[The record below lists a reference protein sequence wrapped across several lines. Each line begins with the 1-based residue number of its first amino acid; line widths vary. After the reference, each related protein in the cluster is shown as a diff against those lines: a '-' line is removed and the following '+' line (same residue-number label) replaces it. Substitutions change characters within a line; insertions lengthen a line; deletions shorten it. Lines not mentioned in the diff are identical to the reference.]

1 MSPGVWYYGNLG
13 NADERMQY
21 WIDNPPASLCI
32 DIETIDL
39 KERMP
44 LGIGISPSP
53 LECFYCEL
61 YPEPNLK
68 FLEAIRPMLSRAQTC
83 KVGSNLLFDLGVIP
97 LIPIVGNTIDRYNLF
112 DINVAARL
120 KGYEF
125 TALEILAAAELQKSH
140 KSMQV
145 VWKEHGVKNNLELI
159 QKVGHQVLADK
170 CAEDCMLEHEL
181 YYKWNKEI
189 RQQYGQYFIVEM
201 AVIPLLVDMALKGI
215 ALDTESVE
223 GLIIS
228 YSKDVAQLY
237 QKIQAYGIE
246 NPGSPAQ
253 VGYVLAK
260 RGNFLKFTRSKKQYS
275 TDNAELEFCADELAR
290 AVLDYR
296 HKNTFLTRY
305 LLPIQGKD
313 RFYTEYY
320 MDTGV
325 GRLNSRNMNIQNIP
339 AANEKLGDPGARF
352 IMMPDS
358 GLWITGDYAQE
369 HLYIIANRS
378 KDPDMLKVYYDPRF
392 EGKRDIH
399 QYVADE
405 LNIPRKIAKTI
416 NYALAYGA
424 TPKTLSEQAKI
435 KDIRQCSAL
444 LDKWFSRFRT
454 AGNWIKAIQ
463 AEGMKTGWAVET
475 LFGRRIKLPE
485 ESEDG
490 MRRKAVNY
498 PVLGS
503 DGEVMKRALLL
514 SARRGLAPPVL
525 AITVHDS
532 ISWDTKDEAK
542 VAAIKPELE
551 NIAGFKIPFEIKSC
565 FRWE

>member
-1 MSPGVWYYGNLG
+1 MPGVWYYGNLG

-21 WIDNPPASLCI
+21 WIDNPPTSICL

-61 YPEPNLK
+61 YPEPNIR
-68 FLEAIRPMLSRAQTC
+68 FLEAIKPMLASGMTV
-83 KVGSNLLFDLGVIP
+83 KVGSNLLFDLGVMP
-97 LIPIVGNTIDRYNLF
+97 LVPIISTSIDRFNIF

-120 KGYEF
+120 KGFKF
-125 TALEILAAAELQKSH
+125 TALDYLAPLVLNKQH
-140 KSMQV
+140 QSMQE
-145 VWKEHGVKNNLELI
+145 VWKQHSVKNNMELI
-159 QKVGHQVLADK
+159 NKVGHRALADK

-181 YYKWNKEI
+181 YHKWGKEI
-189 RQQYGQYFIVEM
+189 RQQYGQYFVIEM

-215 ALDTESVE
+215 ALDTESVQ

-237 QKIQAYGIE
+237 QSILAYGID
-246 NPGSPAQ
+246 NPNSPGQ
-253 VGYVLAK
+253 VGYILAK
-260 RGNFLKFTRSKKQYS
+260 RGNFLKFTRGKKQYS
-275 TDNAELEFCADELAR
+275 TRNEELEFCEDDLAKK
-290 AVLDYR
+290 VLEYR

-305 LLPIQGKD
+305 LLPIQDKD

-320 MDTGV
+320 MDTDV

-358 GLWITGDYAQE
+358 GLWISGDYAQE

-378 KDPDMLKVYYDPRF
+378 KDPDMLKVYYDPAY

-399 QYVADE
+399 QYVASE

-435 KDIRQCSAL
+435 KDLRVCSNL
-444 LDKWFSRFRT
+444 LDKWFGRFRT

-463 AEGMKTGWAVET
+463 AEGLKTGWAVET

-485 ESEDG
+485 ENPDG
-490 MRRKAVNY
+490 MARKAVNY

-542 VAAIKPELE
+542 VMAIKEEIEMIP
-551 NIAGFKIPFEIKSC
+551 GFRVPFEIKSC

>member
-1 MSPGVWYYGNLG
+1 MSPGVWYYGSG
-13 NADERMQY
+13 NADERMKY
-21 WIDNPPASLCI
+21 WMENPPSSLCL
-32 DIETIDL
+32 DVETIDL
-39 KERMP
+39 KERLP
-44 LGIGISPSP
+44 LGIGISPTP
-53 LECFYCEL
+53 YECFYCEL
-61 YPEPNLK
+61 YPEPNIK
-68 FLEAIRPMLSRAQTC
+68 FLEAIRPMLSRAQTV
-83 KVGSNLLFDLGVIP
+83 KVGSNLLFDFGVMP
-97 LIPIVGNTIDRYNLF
+97 LIPIIGSTIDRYNIF

-120 KGYEF
+120 KGFKF
-125 TALEILAAAELQKSH
+125 TALDYVAPIELGKVH
-140 KSMQV
+140 ESMQQ
-145 VWKEHGVKNNLELI
+145 VWKKHGVKNNIELI
-159 QKVGHQVLADK
+159 EKVGHRVLADK
-170 CAEDCMLEHEL
+170 CAEDCMLEHEI
-181 YYKWNKEI
+181 YYKWGAEI
-189 RQQYGQYFIVEM
+189 RQKYGQYFVIEM

-215 ALDTESVE
+215 ALDTESVD
-223 GLIIS
+223 GLILT
-228 YSKDVAQLY
+228 YSKDVSQLY
-237 QKIQAYGIE
+237 QEILAYGIE
-246 NPGSPAQ
+246 NPNSPGQ
-253 VGYVLAK
+253 VGYILAK
-260 RGNFLKFTRSKKQYS
+260 RGNFLKFTRGKKQYS
-275 TDNAELEFCADELAR
+275 TDNSELEFCEDELAKK
-290 AVLDYR
+290 VLEYR

-305 LLPIQGKD
+305 LLPIQHRD

-320 MDTGV
+320 MDTDV

-358 GLWITGDYAQE
+358 GLWISGDYAQE

-378 KDPDMLKVYYDPRF
+378 KDPDMLKVYYDPAY

-435 KDIRQCSAL
+435 KDLRVCSNL

-463 AEGMKTGWAVET
+463 AEGMRTGWAIET
-475 LFGRRIKLPE
+475 IFGRRIKLPE
-485 ESEDG
+485 ENPDG
-490 MRRKAVNY
+490 MARKAVNY

-514 SARRGLAPPVL
+514 SARRGLRPPVL

-551 NIAGFKIPFEIKSC
+551 NIAGFKIPFEVKSC

>member
-1 MSPGVWYYGNLG
+1 MPGVWYYGSG
-13 NADERMQY
+13 NADERIKY
-21 WIDNPPASLCI
+21 WMDNPPNSVVL

-39 KERMP
+39 KERLP
-44 LGIGISPSP
+44 VGIGISPTP
-53 LECFYCEL
+53 YECFYCEL
-61 YPEPNLK
+61 YPEQNTK
-68 FLEAIRPMLSRAQTC
+68 FLEAIKPMLSRAQTV
-83 KVGSNLLFDLGVIP
+83 KVGSNLLFDLSVIP
-97 LIPIVGNTIDRYNLF
+97 LIPIIGNTIDRYNIF
-112 DINVAARL
+112 DINIAARL
-120 KGYEF
+120 KGFKF
-125 TALEILAAAELQKSH
+125 TALDFIAPIELGKTH
-140 KSMQV
+140 ASMQE
-145 VWKEHGVKNNLELI
+145 VWKKYGVKNNLELI
-159 QKVGHQVLADK
+159 AKAGHRVLADK

-181 YYKWNKEI
+181 YFKWHEDI
-189 RQQYGQYFIVEM
+189 RQKFGQYFLIEM
-201 AVIPLLVDMALKGI
+201 AVIPLLVDMSMKGI
-215 ALDTESVE
+215 ALDTEAVD

-237 QKIQAYGIE
+237 QKVQAYGID
-246 NPGSPAQ
+246 NPNSPSQ
-253 VGYVLAK
+253 VGFILGK
-260 RGNFLKFTRSKKQYS
+260 RGNFLKFTKSKKQYS
-275 TDNAELEFCADELAR
+275 TNNSELEFCTDSLAQT
-290 AVLDYR
+290 VLEYR

-305 LLPIQGKD
+305 LLPIQHKD

-320 MDTGV
+320 MDTDV
-325 GRLNSRNMNIQNIP
+325 GRLNSRNINIQNIP
-339 AANEKLGDPGARF
+339 AANDKLGDPGARF

-358 GLWITGDYAQE
+358 GLWISGDYAQE

-378 KDPDMLKVYYDPRF
+378 KDPDMMKVYYDPSY
-392 EGKRDIH
+392 EGNRDIH
-399 QYVADE
+399 QFVASE

-435 KDIRQCSAL
+435 KDLRQCSAL

-463 AEGMKTGWAVET
+463 AEGMRTGWAVDT

-485 ESEDG
+485 ENEDG
-490 MRRKAVNY
+490 MKRKAVNY

-514 SARRGLAPPVL
+514 SARRGLRPPVL

-542 VAAIKPELE
+542 VMAIKEEIE
-551 NIAGFKIPFEIKSC
+551 NIPGFRVPFEVKST

>member
-1 MSPGVWYYGNLG
+1 MPGVWYYGSG
-13 NADERMQY
+13 NADDRMKY
-21 WIDNPPASLCI
+21 WIDNPPSSLCL
-32 DIETIDL
+32 DIETVDL
-39 KERMP
+39 KERLP
-44 LGIGISPSP
+44 LGIGISPNP
-53 LECFYCEL
+53 FECFYCEL

-68 FLEAIRPMLSRAQTC
+68 FLEAIKPMLARAQTV
-83 KVGSNLLFDLGVIP
+83 KVGSNLLFDFGVAP
-97 LIPIVGNTIDRYNLF
+97 LVPVIGNSIDRYNIF

-120 KGYEF
+120 KGFKF
-125 TALEILAAAELQKSH
+125 TALDIIASTELGKIH
-140 KSMQV
+140 KSMQQ
-145 VWKEHGVKNNLELI
+145 VWKDNGAKNNLELI
-159 QKVGHQVLADK
+159 EKAGHRVLADK
-170 CAEDCMLEHEL
+170 CAEDCMLEHEI
-181 YYKWNKEI
+181 YYKWNEDV
-189 RQQYGQYFIVEM
+189 RQKFGQYFLIEM

-215 ALDTESVE
+215 ALDTESVD
-223 GLIIS
+223 GLILT
-228 YSKDVAQLY
+228 YSKDVAELY
-237 QKIQAYGIE
+237 QQILAYGIE
-246 NPGSPAQ
+246 NPNSPGQ

-260 RGNFLKFTRSKKQYS
+260 RGNFLKFTRGKKQYS
-275 TDNAELEFCADELAR
+275 TDNSELEFCEDDLAR
-290 AVLDYR
+290 TVLEYR

-305 LLPIQGKD
+305 LLPIQHRD

-320 MDTGV
+320 MDTDV

-339 AANEKLGDPGARF
+339 AADVKNGDPGARF

-378 KDPDMLKVYYDPRF
+378 KDPDMLKVYYDPQF

-405 LNIPRKIAKTI
+405 LHIPRKIAKTI

-435 KDIRQCSAL
+435 KDLRVCSNL

-463 AEGMKTGWAVET
+463 VEGLKTGWAIET
-475 LFGRRIKLPE
+475 IFGRRIKLTE
-485 ESEDG
+485 ESQDG
-490 MRRKAVNY
+490 MARKAVNY

-514 SARRGLAPPVL
+514 SARRGLRPPVL

-542 VAAIKPELE
+542 VVAIKDELE
-551 NIAGFKIPFEIKSC
+551 LIAGFRIPFEIKSC